1 MEMNS
6 HPFDLQLSHEEFS
19 LFVEELPES
28 MQFASN
34 CVATVATAGTAVGGC
49 MSSISSASCGGC
61 IISCG

>member
-1 MEMNS
+1 MGLNS
-6 HPFDLQLSHEEFS
+6 HPFDMQLSQEEFN

-28 MQFASN
+28 TQFASN

-49 MSSISSASCGGC
+49 MSSISSYSCGGC